1 MIKLSIMFY
10 YIVSLLNASTWLVCT
25 LSYSTDYGW
34 IDVVFQ
40 SLIILCVLL
49 NIFYLF
55 RRKSNRVAEKASLV
69 LYTIISVAFLVRFVL
84 WD

>member
-1 MIKLSIMFY
+1 MFY

-40 SLIILCVLL
+40 SLVILCVLL
-49 NIFYLF
+49 NIFYL
-55 RRKSNRVAEKASLV
+55 LG
-69 LYTIISVAFLVRFVL
+69 IIA
-84 WD
+84 